1 MGRAADVERT
11 TFALPPLGTML
22 PVRTLGT
29 IYTLRTDS
37 YVRMQLTRDVG
48 GSGWSLKR
56 GTQLYGTLRGSEF
69 EAGRAYI
76 ALIGLVDPDTNRL
89 IRLQGNLLG
98 SDGTDGLK
106 GKKHNLNSGW
116 SRALK
121 IAGAGVVDALGG
133 VAGTLGRRPVYVGD
147 IYGYGAPRAYSPLL
161 QELNGIA
168 YRNGRGGFV
177 EVPAGTTGYL
187 LVMTSP
193 REMQGVDAD
202 VNQPIDDANQSSIQ
216 NVRRSNE
223 RLSED
228 ELAELLT
235 NGDAEDVR
243 QALPRMTPEMRRIA
257 GAVLKQMR

>member
-1 MGRAADVERT
+1 
-11 TFALPPLGTML
+11 
-22 PVRTLGT
+22 
-29 IYTLRTDS
+29 
-37 YVRMQLTRDVG
+37 MQLTRDVS

-76 ALIGLVDPDTNRL
+76 ALVGFVDPDTNRMV
-89 IRLQGNLLG
+89 RLQGNLLG

-116 SRALK
+116 SRTLK

-133 VAGTLGRRPVYVGD
+133 VAGTLGRRPVYGGD

-202 VNQPIDDANQSSIQ
+202 VNGLMHDANRSS
-216 NVRRSNE
+216 VRSARFSNE
-223 RLSED
+223 RLSEE

-235 NGDAEDVR
+235 SGSASEVR
-243 QALPRMTPEMRRIA
+243 QALPRMTPEMRRVA
-257 GAVLKQMR
+257 ETVLQQGR